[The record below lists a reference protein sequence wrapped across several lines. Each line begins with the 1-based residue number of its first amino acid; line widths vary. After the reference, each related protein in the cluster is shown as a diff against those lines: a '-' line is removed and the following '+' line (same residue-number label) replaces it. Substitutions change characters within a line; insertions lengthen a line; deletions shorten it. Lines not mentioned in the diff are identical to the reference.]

1 MTVFDSRG
9 ARCDRRF
16 RDGGGAIYGCVH
28 REGHEGDCEPPAAA
42 FGDSVLLEEG
52 SPVEEQ
58 ARSASR
64 RLRER
69 DRAKRVASRARLR
82 REREEQGREQK
93 RERAFAE
100 RCRRARPLLEWS
112 GLFSLWRWLE

>member
-1 MTVFDSRG
+1 MTVFDPRG

-28 REGHEGDCEPPAAA
+28 REGHEGDCEPPGAA

-52 SPVEEQ
+52 SSVEEQ

-69 DRAKRVASRARLR
+69 DRAKRIAVRTKER
-82 REREEQGREQK
+82 RERKDQRRTRK
-93 RERAFAE
+93 TERAFAE